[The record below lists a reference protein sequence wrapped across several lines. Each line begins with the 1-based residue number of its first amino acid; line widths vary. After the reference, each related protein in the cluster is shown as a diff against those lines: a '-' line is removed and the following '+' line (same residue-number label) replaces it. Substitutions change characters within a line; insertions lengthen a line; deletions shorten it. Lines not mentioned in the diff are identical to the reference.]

1 MGEKENRLKI
11 IEESILVAVI
21 RAEKADQ
28 AISIARAV
36 ADGGIVSIEI
46 TMTVPDAINVIREV
60 HKVLGGRILLGA
72 GTVMD
77 AENARLAIK
86 AGAEFIVSPIL
97 NTDVIRVCRKHSIIA
112 IPGAFT
118 PTEIFAAWISG
129 ADIVKL
135 FPASIGGPELL
146 KDLRG
151 PFPQIKFMPTGG
163 VTLENVGR
171 FIRAGAVAVA
181 VGGNI
186 VDKKAVSLGKFEVIS
201 ENSRKF
207 LDAIESVRVR

>member
-1 MGEKENRLKI
+1 
-11 IEESILVAVI
+11 
-21 RAEKADQ
+21 
-28 AISIARAV
+28 
-36 ADGGIVSIEI
+36 
-46 TMTVPDAINVIREV
+46 
-60 HKVLGGRILLGA
+60 
-72 GTVMD
+72 MD

>member
-46 TMTVPDAINVIREV
+46 TMTVPDAINVIKEV

>member
-46 TMTVPDAINVIREV
+46 TMTVPDAINVIKEV

-146 KDLRG
+146 KDLGG